1 MKICVIGLDGAV
13 PELVFQDERLVNLRR
28 LVDAGLYGMLQ
39 GAKIVSPDSAF
50 TVLTMGQVH
59 NSAGAQSIAEL
70 LMAKG
75 KKAVVVS
82 ESEAVQSQVA
92 VQDWDYFQFID
103 LGLREISYA
112 RPHTGAEESASTTV
126 TDYHLSF
133 DEQVGKVMELLD
145 DQTILLVVLASG
157 SQNQDDPPS
166 GLGLFLLAAPNC
178 PIGGEHEGA
187 RLVDIAPTLL
197 DLAGYEIPASMQG
210 RSLVAGMEKRVP
222 TEEDHEKIIY
232 DRLAGLGY
240 V

>member
-13 PELVFQDERLVNLRR
+13 PEMVFQDERLVNLRR

-39 GAKIVSPDSAF
+39 GPELGASESLFTGLTTGRDSGSSTA
-50 TVLTMGQVH
+50 H
-59 NSAGAQSIAEL
+59 SIADL
-70 LMAKG
+70 LTVYG
-75 KKAVVVS
+75 KKVVIVR
-82 ESEAVQSQVA
+82 ESGAILTQFAE
-92 VQDWDYFQFID
+92 QDWDYFQFID
-103 LGLREISYA
+103 RGLGKTERDSLCGS
-112 RPHTGAEESASTTV
+112 ESAAATA

-133 DEQVGKVMELLD
+133 DEQIGKVMELLD
-145 DQTILLVVLASG
+145 DQTILLVVLASA
-157 SQNQDDPPS
+157 SLNQQNPPP

-197 DLAGYEIPASMQG
+197 DLAGYEIPPSMQG
-210 RSLVAGMEKRVP
+210 SSLVAGMEKRVP